1 MHLKDLDV
9 SRLPRN
15 TKETVWLEVAQRADG
30 GHWKLPF
37 LYVTGST
44 VGPIL
49 LVLAAV
55 HGDEY
60 EGVEAIPRIFRRLT
74 PDDLC
79 GTLLMVPICNVPAYG
94 TATRNSTIDGKNL
107 ARVFPGDAH
116 GTITEQI
123 ACFLTE
129 KLLKSADF
137 LIDLHSGGIA
147 ARIPTLIGYIRS
159 DDERGKRTLA
169 GAEAF
174 GTSVMWGH
182 PLPVPPGRSLTVAT
196 DLGIPALYTEAPGGG
211 FSRTED
217 VRCFTTGVLNVMKH
231 LNMLE
236 GKPQLQPVTHHLLG
250 DGNLDN
256 VITTPVAGYFRAEV
270 DLLEYVN
277 VGQQLGTICNAFGD
291 VLAEITTEQAGV
303 IIMLRRIHRVHP
315 GNGLIH
321 VTQRLK

>member
-30 GHWKLPF
+30 GHWQLPF

-169 GAEAF
+169 GAEASHIDSIIYYDHARHK
-174 GTSVMWGH
+174 TRAKRAREEL
-182 PLPVPPGRSLTVAT
+182 LPVMERSEQLYGGQS
-196 DLGIPALYTEAPGGG
+196 DLRRGERY
-211 FSRTED
+211 
-217 VRCFTTGVLNVMKH
+217 H
-231 LNMLE
+231 LRVVIS
-236 GKPQLQPVTHHLLG
+236 VTIK
-250 DGNLDN
+250 
-256 VITTPVAGYFRAEV
+256 VYE
-270 DLLEYVN
+270 
-277 VGQQLGTICNAFGD
+277 
-291 VLAEITTEQAGV
+291 LAEKNSV
-303 IIMLRRIHRVHP
+303 R
-315 GNGLIH
+315 
-321 VTQRLK
+321 

>member
-30 GHWKLPF
+30 GHWQLPF

-116 GTITEQI
+116 GTITEKI

-182 PLPVPPGRSLTVAT
+182 PLPVPPG
-196 DLGIPALYTEAPGGG
+196 GALPSPPTWAYPHST
-211 FSRTED
+211 
-217 VRCFTTGVLNVMKH
+217 LK
-231 LNMLE
+231 L
-236 GKPQLQPVTHHLLG
+236 PVV
-250 DGNLDN
+250 D
-256 VITTPVAGYFRAEV
+256 FRV
-270 DLLEYVN
+270 
-277 VGQQLGTICNAFGD
+277 QK
-291 VLAEITTEQAGV
+291 
-303 IIMLRRIHRVHP
+303 M
-315 GNGLIH
+315 
-321 VTQRLK
+321 